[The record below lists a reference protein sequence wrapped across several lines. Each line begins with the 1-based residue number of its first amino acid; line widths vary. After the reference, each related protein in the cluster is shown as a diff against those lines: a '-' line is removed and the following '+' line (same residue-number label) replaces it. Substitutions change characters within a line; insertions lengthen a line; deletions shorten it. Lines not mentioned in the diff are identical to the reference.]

1 MILTGKKLGQRKYA
15 YIYISSSPALTERGQ
30 QDQTFMVIG
39 AAGELPKAPTEPI
52 KFLEDMNDIE
62 LADAVGSNALTYYVP
77 LNCGP

>member
-1 MILTGKKLGQRKYA
+1 
-15 YIYISSSPALTERGQ
+15 
-30 QDQTFMVIG
+30 MVIG